1 MILVRE
7 IMDSKRD
14 RKHLSNE
21 AVPRDL
27 HTGDVIHNHYYS
39 AAPETSEAS
48 LRPIPAELEI
58 VVPQYFSY
66 KEIGAGNWIFI
77 AIVSGLCS
85 AFIQPVSPVT
95 GFFSFLGL
103 LILTRNRDIAV
114 REPGHPDSELIGI
127 AFWFIVVSVLCLP
140 FGWLY
145 GWSIFF

>member
-1 MILVRE
+1 
-7 IMDSKRD
+7 MDLKSP
-14 RKHLSNE
+14 RKNLSNE
-21 AVPRDL
+21 VVQRDL

-39 AAPETSEAS
+39 ATQESSDTSI
-48 LRPIPAELEI
+48 RPLPAEIE
-58 VVPQYFSY
+58 VAVPQYFSY

-85 AFIQPVSPVT
+85 AFIPSVSPVT

-103 LILTRNRDIAV
+103 LILTRNRDIAI

-127 AFWFIVVSVLCLP
+127 AFWFIVASVLCLP

>member
-1 MILVRE
+1 
-7 IMDSKRD
+7 MDLKSP
-14 RKHLSNE
+14 RKNLSNE
-21 AVPRDL
+21 VVQRDL

-39 AAPETSEAS
+39 ATLESSETSI
-48 LRPIPAELEI
+48 RPLPAEIE
-58 VVPQYFSY
+58 VAVPKYFSY

-85 AFIQPVSPVT
+85 AFIPSVSPVT

-103 LILTRNRDIAV
+103 LILTRNRDIAI

-127 AFWFIVVSVLCLP
+127 AFWFIVASVLCLP

>member
-1 MILVRE
+1 MLV
-7 IMDSKRD
+7 MDSKQH

-39 AAPETSEAS
+39 AVPETSEAS
-48 LRPIPAELEI
+48 RRQHHPESEI
-58 VVPQYFSY
+58 VLPQYFSY

-77 AIVSGLCS
+77 AVVSGLCS
-85 AFIQPVSPVT
+85 AFIPSVSPVT

-103 LILTRNRDIAV
+103 LILTRNRDIAI

-127 AFWFIVVSVLCLP
+127 AFWFIVVSLLCLP

>member
-1 MILVRE
+1 MEV
-7 IMDSKRD
+7 
-14 RKHLSNE
+14 
-21 AVPRDL
+21 A
-27 HTGDVIHNHYYS
+27 
-39 AAPETSEAS
+39 
-48 LRPIPAELEI
+48 
-58 VVPQYFSY
+58 VPQYFSY

-85 AFIQPVSPVT
+85 AFIPSVSPVT

-103 LILTRNRDIAV
+103 LILTRNRDIAI

>member
-1 MILVRE
+1 
-7 IMDSKRD
+7 MDLKSP
-14 RKHLSNE
+14 RKNLSNE
-21 AVPRDL
+21 VVQRDL

-39 AAPETSEAS
+39 ATLGSSETSI
-48 LRPIPAELEI
+48 RPLPAEIE
-58 VVPQYFSY
+58 VAVPQYFSY

-85 AFIQPVSPVT
+85 AFIPSVSPVT

-103 LILTRNRDIAV
+103 LILTRNRDIAI

-140 FGWLY
+140 FGWFY

>member
-1 MILVRE
+1 
-7 IMDSKRD
+7 MDLKSP
-14 RKHLSNE
+14 RKNLSNE
-21 AVPRDL
+21 VVQRDL

-39 AAPETSEAS
+39 ATLESSETSIRQ
-48 LRPIPAELEI
+48 LPAEIE
-58 VVPQYFSY
+58 VAVPQYFSY

-85 AFIQPVSPVT
+85 AFIPSVSPVT

-103 LILTRNRDIAV
+103 LILTRNRDIAI

-127 AFWFIVVSVLCLP
+127 AFWFIVASVLCLP

>member
-1 MILVRE
+1 
-7 IMDSKRD
+7 MDLKSP
-14 RKHLSNE
+14 RKNLSNE
-21 AVPRDL
+21 VVQRDL

-39 AAPETSEAS
+39 ATLESSETSI
-48 LRPIPAELEI
+48 RPIPAEIE
-58 VVPQYFSY
+58 VAVPQYFSY

-85 AFIQPVSPVT
+85 AFIPSVSPVT

-103 LILTRNRDIAV
+103 LILTRNRDIAI

>member
-1 MILVRE
+1 MLV
-7 IMDSKRD
+7 MDSKPYRE
-14 RKHLSNE
+14 HLSNK

-39 AAPETSEAS
+39 PVPESPEAS
-48 LRPIPAELEI
+48 RRPHPPESEI
-58 VVPQYFSY
+58 VLPQYFSY

-85 AFIQPVSPVT
+85 AFIPAVSPVT
-95 GFFSFLGL
+95 GFFSLLGF
-103 LILTRNRDIAV
+103 IIIAKNRDIAI

-127 AFWFIVVSVLCLP
+127 AFWFIVVSLLCLP

>member
-1 MILVRE
+1 
-7 IMDSKRD
+7 MDLKSP
-14 RKHLSNE
+14 RKNLSNE
-21 AVPRDL
+21 VVQRDL

-39 AAPETSEAS
+39 ATLEYSETSI
-48 LRPIPAELEI
+48 RPLPAEIE
-58 VVPQYFSY
+58 VAVPQYFSY

-85 AFIQPVSPVT
+85 AFIPSVSPVT

-103 LILTRNRDIAV
+103 LILTRNRDIAI

-127 AFWFIVVSVLCLP
+127 AFWFIVASVLCLP

>member
-1 MILVRE
+1 MLV
-7 IMDSKRD
+7 MDSKLYRE
-14 RKHLSNE
+14 HLSNE

-27 HTGDVIHNHYYS
+27 HTGDIIHNHYYS
-39 AAPETSEAS
+39 AVPETPEAS
-48 LRPIPAELEI
+48 RKPHPPETE
-58 VVPQYFSY
+58 VVLPQYFSY

-85 AFIQPVSPVT
+85 AFIPSVSPVT

-103 LILTRNRDIAV
+103 LILTRNRDIAI

-127 AFWFIVVSVLCLP
+127 AFWFIVVSLLCLP